1 MVPLHTVF
9 GALLILF
16 GLIGGLRGW
25 AKELIVAFSVFLALF
40 VQHVLLTFLPPLRA
54 LFENLSL
61 ESQFYTRS
69 VIFIIITVFG
79 YASPTIV
86 SKIGARVARERLQ
99 DILLGFFIGLLNGFL
114 IVGTIVAFLDM
125 AYYGVPEE
133 QRNMVQKVDED
144 GHPVE
149 KYNKPVMVVESYHDG
164 AVGIGGITPPE
175 PDTTSYNLLAF
186 LPPRLIEQSDA
197 ILYLA
202 VAAAFVF
209 VIVVFL

>member
-1 MVPLHTVF
+1 MLPLHTVF

-61 ESQFYTRS
+61 ESQFYTRAI
-69 VIFIIITVFG
+69 VFILITVFG

-125 AYYGVPEE
+125 SYYGIPEE
-133 QRNMVQKVDED
+133 MRGTQQAVDDSNAPIIDEE
-144 GHPVE
+144 G
-149 KYNKPVMVVESYHDG
+149 NPVMEVVYFPG
-164 AVGIGGITPPE
+164 ATGIGGIAPPE
-175 PDTTSYNLLAF
+175 PDSTSHNLLPF
-186 LPPRLIEQSDA
+186 LPPYVIERSDA
-197 ILYLA
+197 VLYLA

>member
-9 GALLILF
+9 GALLVLF

-40 VQHVLLTFLPPLRA
+40 VQHVLLTFLQPLSKV
-54 LFENLSL
+54 FCNLAPD
-61 ESQFYTRS
+61 SQFYTRT
-69 VIFIIITVFG
+69 VIFILITVFG

-114 IVGTIVAFLDM
+114 IVGTVVAFLDM
-125 AYYGVPEE
+125 SYYGVPEE
-133 QRNMVQKVDED
+133 QRVMIQKVDED
-144 GHPVE
+144 GQPVSQ
-149 KYNKPVMVVESYHDG
+149 YGCPVMIAESYHEG
-164 AVGIGGITPPE
+164 ASGTGGITPPK

-186 LPPRLIEQSDA
+186 LPPRVIQESDA
-197 ILYLA
+197 VLYLA

>member
-1 MVPLHTVF
+1 MVPMHTVI

-25 AKELIVAFSVFLALF
+25 AKELIVSFSVVLALF
-40 VQHVLLTFLPPLRA
+40 VQHVLLLVPIV
-54 LFENLSL
+54 ENLFL
-61 ESQFYTRS
+61 DLAPESRFYTRAI
-69 VIFIIITVFG
+69 VFIIIAVFG

-114 IVGTIVAFLDM
+114 IVGTVVAFLDDVQ
-125 AYYGVPEE
+125 YGVPPEMRA
-133 QRNMVQKVDED
+133 QQQVVDENNQPVLDDD
-144 GHPVE
+144 G
-149 KYNKPVMVVESYHDG
+149 NPVMEWVYFPG
-164 AVGIGGITPPE
+164 AEGIGGIVPPE
-175 PDTTSYNLLAF
+175 PGSTAANLIAF
-186 LPPRLIEQSDA
+186 LPPRIIQQSDVV
-197 ILYLA
+197 LYLA